1 MNLFHALVSE
11 PKAATMGLIKAVFFY
26 RPSKHRSPF
35 DRDAMV
41 GYRNVEMHEDRRGR
55 LQHGTIINDDGD
67 FVPLR
72 TDGPSA
78 AFALPTD
85 HYGSLE
91 DAAFAG
97 DYDYGTDDDEC
108 VDPWHGTHW
117 TAASNMFAEMR
128 VRAELPPPARPNSV
142 PNPNENINHH
152 SPEFGERNGNDRRG
166 TDWAGTERRQR
177 AQRDSQQRD
186 ADPGG
191 GACGVS
197 HAYPTPPGF
206 DAAMAGDET
215 QVGDGD
221 GLASPVSLDSRD
233 AYGAVIDAA
242 AEGRIPTPRSQMEAV
257 AAAGPI
263 FRGLTERRATAPG
276 RATVMINAI
285 RDGRAARAD
294 AAEARE
300 EASARRGTR
309 QRAPKKRFS
318 PQRAAHSACVITDSR
333 VYQNFR

>member
-1 MNLFHALVSE
+1 
-11 PKAATMGLIKAVFFY
+11 
-26 RPSKHRSPF
+26 
-35 DRDAMV
+35 
-41 GYRNVEMHEDRRGR
+41 
-55 LQHGTIINDDGD
+55 
-67 FVPLR
+67 
-72 TDGPSA
+72 
-78 AFALPTD
+78 
-85 HYGSLE
+85 
-91 DAAFAG
+91 
-97 DYDYGTDDDEC
+97 
-108 VDPWHGTHW
+108 
-117 TAASNMFAEMR
+117 MFA
-128 VRAELPPPARPNSV
+128 VPPELPPPARPNSV

-285 RDGRAARAD
+285 RDGRVARAD

-318 PQRAAHSACVITDSR
+318 PQ
-333 VYQNFR
+333 